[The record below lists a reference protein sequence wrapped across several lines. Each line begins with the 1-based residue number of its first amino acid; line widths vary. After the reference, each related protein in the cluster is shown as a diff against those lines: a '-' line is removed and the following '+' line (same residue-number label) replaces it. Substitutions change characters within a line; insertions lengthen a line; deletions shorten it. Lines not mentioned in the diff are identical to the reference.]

1 KNLKEKKSMTKS
13 TPHIQPNGVKI
24 AKTVLMPGDPLRA
37 KYIADNYLEDVKQF
51 NEVRNMFGYTGTYKG
66 KEVSVMGSGMG
77 IPSIGIYSYELYN
90 FFNVDTIIRIGSCGA
105 LQENVN
111 LYDIIIAQ
119 GASTNSSYVEQY
131 NSPGHCAPLADF
143 DLMLKAKQKEDEIGA
158 TTHVGNIIS
167 SHTFYNAD
175 PTFNE
180 KWQRMGILG
189 IEMESA
195 ALYLNATFANKKAL
209 GVFTVSDHILRD
221 EATTAEE
228 RQNSFTQMMEIALEI
243 AEQNFIAF
251 IHKVSYYIYLYFY
264 YKKDRNQIKNLISV
278 FYCFKYKYCLSI
290 YKLLFS

>member
-1 KNLKEKKSMTKS
+1 MTQG
-13 TPHIQPNGVKI
+13 TPHIQPNGKKI

-37 KYIADNYLEDVKQF
+37 KYIAENFLTNVEQF

-105 LQENVN
+105 LQNNVN

-119 GASTNSSYVEQY
+119 GASTNSSYIDQY
-131 NSPGHCAPLADF
+131 NIPGHYAPLADF
-143 DLMLKAKQKEDEIGA
+143 DLLLKAKQQADALGA
-158 TTHVGNIIS
+158 TSHVGNILS
-167 SHTFYNAD
+167 SDTFYNAD
-175 PTFNE
+175 STFNDQ
-180 KWQRMGILG
+180 WQRMGILG

-195 ALYLNATFANKKAL
+195 ALYLNATYANKKAL
-209 GVFTVSDHILRD
+209 GIFTVSDHILKD

-243 AEQNFIAF
+243 AE
-251 IHKVSYYIYLYFY
+251 
-264 YKKDRNQIKNLISV
+264 
-278 FYCFKYKYCLSI
+278 
-290 YKLLFS
+290 